1 MASCGAG
8 APHRPGGAARLPPF
22 SCLSPEVPDD
32 SLPSPPLPA
41 DAFPRPFFVRLHAE
55 EAKACEGRR
64 GKRYGLCPGRGS
76 AQGRPGRGGRA
87 EGIRRQAAE
96 TPQNRPQSTPEK
108 DEKRPRLR
116 AQKKTRSVGIRHCG
130 SLSTAPAEE
139 RLLTHGFRG
148 HTPFGSDAVRKTDR
162 TYVRDEAVVPGAA
175 HGIMRRPVMSEV
187 TLPLFR
193 ISGCRRPRSCRPP
206 RGPSSR
212 RGSLR

>member
-87 EGIRRQAAE
+87 EGNPKAGRRNAAEQAAD
-96 TPQNRPQSTPEK
+96 TPQK
-108 DEKRPRLR
+108 DEKRPRPPGTKKDPQCRNPALR
-116 AQKKTRSVGIRHCG
+116 VFVGRSGR
-130 SLSTAPAEE
+130 
-139 RLLTHGFRG
+139 
-148 HTPFGSDAVRKTDR
+148 
-162 TYVRDEAVVPGAA
+162 GAA
-175 HGIMRRPVMSEV
+175 VNSWLPRSYAFRKRRRPKNGQDVC
-187 TLPLFR
+187 
-193 ISGCRRPRSCRPP
+193 SGTR
-206 RGPSSR
+206 PSSR
-212 RGSLR
+212 GRRTGSCAAR